1 MRQFNDKLLRLLID
15 GGVDFVIV
23 GGIAAIAHGALRT
36 TLDLDVVAAFN
47 HENMGRLLAA
57 LHEVHPRNAARP
69 DLGEIEATA
78 EELARYRNLY
88 LVTDV
93 GELDVLGE
101 LPPIGGYAEAAETAV
116 RFELFGKECAVLGL
130 DQLIAIKEH
139 LGRAKDLE
147 ALRELRAI
155 RERLRGVRSGAAV
168 GAGREFAVGEV
179 EAADHD
185 GAVVAGADE

>member
-47 HENMGRLLAA
+47 PENMTRLLAA

-69 DLGEIEATA
+69 DLGEIQATA
-78 EELARYRNLY
+78 EELARYRKIY

-101 LPPIGGYAEAAETAV
+101 LPPIGGYAEAAATAEQ
-116 RFELFGKECAVLGL
+116 FDLFGKECAVLGL

-147 ALRELRAI
+147 ALCELRAI
-155 RERLRGVRSGAAV
+155 RERLRG
-168 GAGREFAVGEV
+168 
-179 EAADHD
+179 
-185 GAVVAGADE
+185 